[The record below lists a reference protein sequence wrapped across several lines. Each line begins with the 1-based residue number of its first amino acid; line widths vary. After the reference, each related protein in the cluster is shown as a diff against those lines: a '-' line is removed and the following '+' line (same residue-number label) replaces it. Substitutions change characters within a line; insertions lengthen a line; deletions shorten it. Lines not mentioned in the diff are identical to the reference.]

1 MGMHVD
7 EIIFSK
13 FQGNFEEK
21 KDIVKKNNFEIAVI
35 VKKKFVKDNFKTTVS
50 NYGFKKI

>member
-1 MGMHVD
+1 MHVD

-13 FQGNFEEK
+13 FQGKFEK
-21 KDIVKKNNFEIAVI
+21 KNKKNNFEIAVI
-35 VKKKFVKDNFKTTVS
+35 VKKNFVKDNFKTTVS

>member
-1 MGMHVD
+1 MGVHAG

-21 KDIVKKNNFEIAVI
+21 KDIVKKNNF
-35 VKKKFVKDNFKTTVS
+35 KTTS
-50 NYGFKKI
+50 L